1 VAVSFIGG
9 GEQSTLRKAPTCR
22 KSQLKR
28 ELKKWEIEFVT
39 EHKRKPKKVSKF
51 LNI

>member
-1 VAVSFIGG
+1 MSGSDDYDVA
-9 GEQSTLRKAPTCR
+9 QK
-22 KSQLKR
+22 LKR
-28 ELKKWEIEFVT
+28 ELKKWETEFVT